1 MKSLVDFLHS
11 TSAQLSTAR
20 FCAST
25 LNRHIITSFTYH
37 LPLNR
42 SRLLIY
48 ATMAC
53 PCRLMAYISKE
64 LKLDVIYLSPMHI
77 AQRIIIGYHLD
88 DNHPTMKDL
97 TKRQRE
103 AHRKKLMDNEKLN
116 ISRYILGAMKKIR
129 RNGCIVAAYHFG

>member
-1 MKSLVDFLHS
+1 M
-11 TSAQLSTAR
+11 
-20 FCAST
+20 
-25 LNRHIITSFTYH
+25 
-37 LPLNR
+37 
-42 SRLLIY
+42 
-48 ATMAC
+48 
-53 PCRLMAYISKE
+53 MAYISKE

-77 AQRIIIGYHLD
+77 AQRVIIGYHLD

-129 RNGCIVAAYHFG
+129 GNGCILAAYHFG

>member
-1 MKSLVDFLHS
+1 MNCEFHISPAFESVKTTYICHDGLSLQVDGL
-11 TSAQLSTAR
+11 
-20 FCAST
+20 
-25 LNRHIITSFTYH
+25 
-37 LPLNR
+37 
-42 SRLLIY
+42 
-48 ATMAC
+48 
-53 PCRLMAYISKE
+53 YISKE

-97 TKRQRE
+97 TKRQRQ

-129 RNGCIVAAYHFG
+129 GNGCILAAYHFG